1 MEDNIMKRAASLAA
15 LLLGTCATVSVAAET
30 RAIGKIIYRVAGV
43 INSGGADEQ
52 FGATVVPCTN
62 ISGNRVRMQVILRDK
77 LGAVMETVNYG
88 IAGNATVTFS
98 TKRTLAYQDD
108 IRPLVIHEL
117 EQGSMIIR
125 ATSSK
130 VICSATQVDAS
141 SDFPSG
147 AALHMVRFNP
157 IRGAVE

>member
-1 MEDNIMKRAASLAA
+1 MTLKPSLA
-15 LLLGTCATVSVAAET
+15 LLLLATCAISPAVAET
-30 RAIGKIIYRVAGV
+30 RAIGIIVYRVAGV
-43 INSGGADEQ
+43 VNSGSSDDQ

-62 ISGNRVRMQVILRDK
+62 ISGSKINMQVILRNK
-77 LGAVMETVNYG
+77 LGTVMETVNYQ
-88 IAGNATVTFS
+88 IASNATVTFS
-98 TKRTLAYQDD
+98 TKRTIAYQDD
-108 IRPLVIHEL
+108 IRPVVIHEL

-125 ATSSK
+125 ATSRK

-157 IRGAVE
+157 IKGAVE

>member
-1 MEDNIMKRAASLAA
+1 MTRTASLAV
-15 LLLGTCATVSVAAET
+15 LLLATCTIFPAAAET
-30 RAIGKIIYRVAGV
+30 RALGMIVYRVAGV
-43 INSGGADEQ
+43 VNSGSLDDQ

-62 ISGNRVRMQVILRDK
+62 ISDNGINMQVILRNK
-77 LGAVMETVNYG
+77 LGIVMEIVNYQ
-88 IAGNATVTFS
+88 IASNATVTFS
-98 TKRTLAYQDD
+98 TKRTTAYQDD
-108 IRPLVIHEL
+108 IRPVVIHEL

-125 ATSSK
+125 ASSRK

-157 IRGAVE
+157 VKGTVE